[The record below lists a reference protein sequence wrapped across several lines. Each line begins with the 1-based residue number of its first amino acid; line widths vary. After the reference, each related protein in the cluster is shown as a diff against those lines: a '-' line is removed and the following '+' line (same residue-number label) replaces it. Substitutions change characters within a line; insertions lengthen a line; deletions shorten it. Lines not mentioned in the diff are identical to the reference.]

1 MALQQGSAW
10 RLALPLKVIFQ
21 RFAFMMLICI
31 SIALLVLG
39 KADLVLLERVRTIST
54 DALSPV
60 LGTLSQ
66 PVDALNKGIARVQEL
81 ASLVEENERL
91 RRENERLL
99 RWQSV
104 SRALDQ
110 ENEQYRRLLNAL
122 TDPLVLPIS
131 ARVVGDSGGPFV
143 RTLLLSAGSRDGI
156 RVGQA
161 VVGPLGL
168 IGRIAGVGKNSARVL
183 LLTDLNSRIP
193 VILEKSRH
201 KGILVGDNSTSP
213 ALEYL
218 PNNAQVSPGDRVVTS
233 GDGAMLPA
241 GRPIGIVSSVADGQ
255 IRVQAF
261 ADWDRL
267 EYVSV
272 LRYDLP
278 GLTDRAT
285 NPGDLGESQLSN

>member
-1 MALQQGSAW
+1 MALRQGTASKITF
-10 RLALPLKVIFQ
+10 PLKLIVQ
-21 RFAFMMLICI
+21 RFAFLTLICI

-39 KADLVLLERVRTIST
+39 KADLVLLERLRTVSI
-54 DALSPV
+54 DAISPV

-66 PVDALNKGIARVQEL
+66 PVNALNKGIERVQEL

-99 RWQSV
+99 KWQSV
-104 SRALDQ
+104 SRILDR
-110 ENEQYRRLLNAL
+110 ENEYYQRLLNAMS
-122 TDPLVLPIS
+122 DPLVLPIT

-143 RTLLLSAGSRDGI
+143 RTLLLSAGTRDGV

-168 IGRIAGVGKNSARVL
+168 VGRIAEVGRKSARVL
-183 LLTDLNSRIP
+183 LLTDLNSRVP
-193 VILEKSRH
+193 VVLQNSRH
-201 KGILVGDNSTSP
+201 KGILVGDNSSSP
-213 ALEYL
+213 KLEFL
-218 PNNAQVSPGDRVVTS
+218 PTNAQVSAGDRVVTS

-241 GRPIGIVSSVADGQ
+241 GRPIGIVSSVTEGQ
-255 IRVQAF
+255 VRVQAF
-261 ADWDRL
+261 ADWSRL
-267 EYVSV
+267 EFVSV

-285 NPGDLGESQLSN
+285 NPGDLGESRLSN

>member
-1 MALQQGSAW
+1 MALSQGTAW
-10 RLALPLKVIFQ
+10 KFALPLKIVFQ
-21 RFAFMMLICI
+21 RFAFLSLICI
-31 SIALLVLG
+31 SVALLVLG

-54 DALSPV
+54 DALTPI

-66 PVDALNKGIARVQEL
+66 PVNALNKGIERVKEL
-81 ASLVEENERL
+81 ATLVEENERL

-99 RWQSV
+99 KWQAV
-104 SRALDQ
+104 SRTLDQ
-110 ENEQYRRLLNAL
+110 ENEYYQRLLNAL
-122 TDPLVLPIS
+122 TDPLVLPIT

-143 RTLLLSAGSRDGI
+143 RTLLLGAGTRDGI

-168 IGRIAGVGKNSARVL
+168 VGRIAEVGRKSSRVL
-183 LLTDLNSRIP
+183 LLTDLNSRVP
-193 VILEKSRH
+193 VILQKSRH
-201 KGILVGDNSTSP
+201 KGILVGDNSITP
-213 ALEYL
+213 KLEYL
-218 PNNAQVSPGDRVVTS
+218 PINAQVSPGDRVVTS

-241 GRPIGIVSSVADGQ
+241 GRPIGIVSSVSDGQ
-255 IRVQAF
+255 IQIQAF
-261 ADWDRL
+261 AEWAKL
-267 EYVSV
+267 EFVSV